1 MIEGYIFDYGG
12 TIDTAGCHWGIKIW
26 HTYQQLKLP
35 ITEQQYRK
43 AYVYAEQTLGKTPII
58 QPNFTFRRTLEEKIK
73 LQFQY
78 LQRQGIIAETG
89 FAFAKNYTNIV
100 EKIST
105 RTGKQLLWK
114 HISSVT
120 RIQLRRNL
128 QQNNRKRS
136 GKNTQTQSTHLS
148 TGHRCTTIACTKCSS
163 CRR

>member
-73 LQFQY
+73 LHIVQSSFSISF
-78 LQRQGIIAETG
+78 LSSIK
-89 FAFAKNYTNIV
+89 FFNIV
-100 EKIST
+100 LTSS
-105 RTGKQLLWK
+105 RLL
-114 HISSVT
+114 I
-120 RIQLRRNL
+120 NF
-128 QQNNRKRS
+128 
-136 GKNTQTQSTHLS
+136 
-148 TGHRCTTIACTKCSS
+148 
-163 CRR
+163 